1 MAKLT
6 YLQMV
11 QFILSSM
18 DSDDVSTITETIESQ
33 QVADIIEETYY
44 ELLDRRDWE
53 FLRNRLRQLDV
64 PAAGVKNQLEIPSD
78 VLLVQNVRYKDF
90 DTGKFNDITYLSPT
104 EFVDMT
110 QNRDTTQST
119 IEAVTISDS
128 VTLSIHNDRVPV
140 YWTSFDE
147 ENIFFDALD
156 TANEAALTAASSQIL
171 ATVQPTLTQADATV
185 PDMPSRMFSLFLH
198 EAKSTC
204 WLQLK
209 QEGNPK
215 SEQIARR
222 QYIKLRELERRT
234 VKDLEEIDYGR
245 KGMSR
250 RNTGRE
256 IFVR

>member
-6 YLQMV
+6 YLQIV

-44 ELLDRRDWE
+44 EILDRRDWE
-53 FLRNRLRQLDV
+53 FLKHRLRQLDL
-64 PAAGVKNQLEIPSD
+64 PAAGVKNEMTIPDD
-78 VLLVQNVRYKDF
+78 VMHVECVRYKDF
-90 DTGKFNDITYLSPT
+90 DTGDFKDITYLSPK
-104 EFVDMT
+104 EFVKMT
-110 QNRDTTQST
+110 QNRDTSQTE

-128 VTLSIHNDRVPV
+128 VTLSVYNERVPN

-147 ENIFFDALD
+147 DAIFFDALD
-156 TANEAALTAASSQIL
+156 TGTEATLTAANTQIL

-198 EAKSTC
+198 EAKSTS

-234 VKDLEEIDYGR
+234 VKDLEEINYGR
-245 KGMSR
+245 
-250 RNTGRE
+250 
-256 IFVR
+256 

>member
-33 QVADIIEETYY
+33 QVADIIEETFY
-44 ELLDRRDWE
+44 EILDRREWE
-53 FLRNRLRQLDV
+53 FLKHRLRQLDL
-64 PAAGVKNQLEIPSD
+64 PTAGVKNQLDIPAD
-78 VLLVQNVRYKDF
+78 VTHVECVRYKDF
-90 DTGKFNDITYLSPT
+90 DTGKFKDVTYLSPKD
-104 EFVDMT
+104 FVEIT
-110 QNRDTTQST
+110 QNRDTSQSN
-119 IEAVTISDS
+119 IEAVTISDA
-128 VTLSIHNDRVPV
+128 VTLSVFNDRVPV

-147 ENIFFDALD
+147 DTIFFDALD
-156 TANEAALTAASSQIL
+156 TGTEATLTIANSQIL
-171 ATVQPTLTQADATV
+171 AQVQPTITQADATI
-185 PDMPSRMFSLFLH
+185 PELPSRMFSFFLH
-198 EAKSTC
+198 EAKSAC

-245 KGMSR
+245 
-250 RNTGRE
+250 
-256 IFVR
+256 